1 MIDIIVTELY
11 IYPIKSCR
19 GHMVDRAL
27 VTTRGLQ
34 DDRLLMIVDG
44 GGHFL
49 TQREY
54 PRMALIEP
62 TLGDELLT
70 LRAPGMATLDLPIRT
85 SGPHSDAVIWND
97 RCQTIDQG
105 ETVAEWLR
113 DYLGTAARLV
123 RLLDTFHRLVDSR
136 YARTAADETNFADGY
151 PFLLISQASLDDLNQ
166 RLVTALPMNRFR
178 PNIVVAGCEPFA
190 EDGWRQLEIGTATF
204 YPVKPCARCPIP
216 TVDQATGTIGKEPL
230 TTLAKFRRT
239 TDGKVIFGQNLLSSG
254 SGVINVGDQVTLADV
269 NIVRQ

>member
-1 MIDIIVTELY
+1 MTAITVTGLF

-19 GHMVDRAL
+19 GHALDRAL
-27 VTTRGLQ
+27 VTPRGLQ

-44 GGHFL
+44 DGHFL

-54 PRMALIEP
+54 PRMALIAP

-70 LRAPGMATLDLPIRT
+70 LRAPGMNALDLPIRT
-85 SGPHSDAVIWND
+85 SGPHGYAMIWND
-97 RCQTIDQG
+97 RCQVLDQG
-105 ETVAEWLR
+105 ETVAQWLS
-113 DYLGTAARLV
+113 DYLGIAVRLV
-123 RLLDTFHRLVDSR
+123 RLSDTFHRPIDPHYR
-136 YARTAADETNFADGY
+136 RTAADETSFADGY

-166 RLVTALPMNRFR
+166 RLATALPMNRFR

-190 EDGWRQLEIGTATF
+190 EDGWPQLQIGPVTF

-216 TVDQATGTIGKEPL
+216 TIDQASAVVGKEPL

-239 TDGKVIFGQNLLSSG
+239 ADGKVIFGQNLLSSG
-254 SGVINVGDQVTLADV
+254 SGFIRVGDQVTLAGV
-269 NIVRQ
+269 NK

>member
-1 MIDIIVTELY
+1 MIAITVTELY

-19 GHMVDRAL
+19 GHAVDRAL
-27 VTTRGLQ
+27 VTPRGLQ
-34 DDRLLMIVDG
+34 DDRLLMIVDDD
-44 GGHFL
+44 GHFL
-49 TQREY
+49 TQREH

-70 LRAPGMATLDLPIRT
+70 LRAPGMNALDLPIRT
-85 SGPHSDAVIWND
+85 SGVHSDAIVWND
-97 RCQTIDQG
+97 ICQTIDQG
-105 ETVAEWLR
+105 ETVAQWLS
-113 DYLGTAARLV
+113 DYLGTAVRLV
-123 RLLDTFHRLVDSR
+123 RLADTFHRLVDSR

-166 RLVTALPMNRFR
+166 RLATALPMNRFR

-190 EDGWRQLEIGTATF
+190 EDGWQQLQIGTATF

-216 TVDQATGTIGKEPL
+216 TIDQATAAVGKEPL

-239 TDGKVIFGQNLLSSG
+239 AVGKVIFGQNLLSSG
-254 SGVINVGDQVTLADV
+254 SGMISVGDCIILD
-269 NIVRQ
+269 